1 MNPYTSFANASYSDI
16 DIAREMGSGGG
27 WPAASRP
34 YRQQSYTAGYPVSGS
49 VSGNRFA
56 DLYQESVVNNAQAY
70 NQNGGAYPQSMSMS
84 GDYGQQS
91 SSNYPTISSNSPQ
104 TGKANQPAQ
113 LWDYE
118 MQSWLQTLPG
128 ERVVDQWYE
137 QAQLVGQR
145 EIGRQYAYV
154 KKPYITM
161 EKVME
166 VPQTIVKE
174 TTKEVSKPEIVER
187 IIEVPKIEYMES
199 RRVGPTKYETKEQVV
214 EVPQVAWEEHVRH
227 VPRLEVQERL
237 IEVPKVEFREVIEY
251 EDRVEYREVLVDKIV
266 EVPEIEYRIRKVE
279 HFVPQTYV
287 QENYV
292 ERYQEVPIVQVQEVE
307 RQEFA
312 PVHARAGGPGAK
324 SSFGY

>member
-1 MNPYTSFANASYSDI
+1 MNPYSSFANSYYSDM
-16 DIAREMGSGGG
+16 DIAREMRSNA
-27 WPAASRP
+27 WPSRTSAQNDP
-34 YRQQSYTAGYPVSGS
+34 YGGYPVARNLPGD
-49 VSGNRFA
+49 RFR
-56 DLYQESVVNNAQAY
+56 DLYEDSIPSQ
-70 NQNGGAYPQSMSMS
+70 GAYPESMSMP
-84 GDYGQQS
+84 GAAYGQKGS
-91 SSNYPTISSNSPQ
+91 YGDSFPTLSADVDSKSKRP
-104 TGKANQPAQ
+104 TQ

-118 MQSWLQTLPG
+118 MEAWLQTLPG

-137 QAQLVGQR
+137 QAQYVGQR

-154 KKPYITM
+154 KKPYVTV

-214 EVPQVAWEEHVRH
+214 EVPQIAWEEHVRH
-227 VPRLEVQERL
+227 IPRLEIQERL

-287 QENYV
+287 QEHYV
-292 ERYQEVPIVQVQEVE
+292 ESYQEVPMVQIQEVE
-307 RQEFA
+307 RNEFA
-312 PVHARAGGPGAK
+312 PVQAAF
-324 SSFGY
+324 S

>member
-1 MNPYTSFANASYSDI
+1 MNPYSSLANGCYNDM
-16 DIAREMGSGGG
+16 DIAREMQSNPWPSRTSGRQDPYGGG
-27 WPAASRP
+27 YPIGGLPSARFQHLYEDSFAS
-34 YRQQSYTAGYPVSGS
+34 Q
-49 VSGNRFA
+49 
-56 DLYQESVVNNAQAY
+56 
-70 NQNGGAYPQSMSMS
+70 GAYPESMSMPGAALGPKAS
-84 GDYGQQS
+84 YGDSFPALSADLDGKS
-91 SSNYPTISSNSPQ
+91 KRPT
-104 TGKANQPAQ
+104 Q

-118 MQSWLQTLPG
+118 MEAWLQTLPG

-137 QAQLVGQR
+137 QSQFVGQR

-154 KKPYITM
+154 KKPYVTV

-187 IIEVPKIEYMES
+187 IIEVPKLEYMES
-199 RRVGPTKYETKEQVV
+199 RRIGPTKYETKEQVV

-227 VPRLEVQERL
+227 VPRLEIQERL

-287 QENYV
+287 QEHYV
-292 ERYQEVPIVQVQEVE
+292 ESYQEVPMVQIQEVE
-307 RQEFA
+307 RHEFA
-312 PVHARAGGPGAK
+312 PVQTASH
-324 SSFGY
+324 